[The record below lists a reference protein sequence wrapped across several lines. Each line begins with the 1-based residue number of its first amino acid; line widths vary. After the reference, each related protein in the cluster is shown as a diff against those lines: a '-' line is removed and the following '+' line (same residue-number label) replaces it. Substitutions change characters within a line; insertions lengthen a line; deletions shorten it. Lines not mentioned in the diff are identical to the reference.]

1 MTHGINCFKKCPVKC
16 LNMTCHHLTHSCLQG
31 CNGYRDFPNCTQKC
45 SNTMYGPNCLQKCNQ
60 KCYREECHYQT
71 GECTLGCN
79 SFSDPPKCGTMCV
92 NGSHGLN
99 CICHE
104 FCEECNTSS
113 SKCFR
118 CKIGFHRDPT
128 HHQCLE

>member
-1 MTHGINCFKKCPVKC
+1 
-16 LNMTCHHLTHSCLQG
+16 
-31 CNGYRDFPNCTQKC
+31 C
-45 SNTMYGPNCLQKCNQ
+45 SNTMYGPNCLQKCSQ

-79 SFSDPPKCGTMCV
+79 SFSDPPECVTMCV